1 MRTILVLLCVF
12 ITIAGCSKTNEGPTD
27 SFKTYIENLQ
37 KKEFSKVN
45 NVLDIESIAIVN
57 KNGGL
62 QLVTAEAVKFIEQ
75 HKLVKS
81 VNFTDVVITNDKAT
95 AKAII
100 TYNDGV
106 STAPI
111 NTEYIQENGKWKY
124 KFIK

>member
-1 MRTILVLLCVF
+1 MKTILILLCVLV
-12 ITIAGCSKTNEGPTD
+12 TIVGCSKKNESPTD
-27 SFKTYIENLQ
+27 SFKTYIESLQ
-37 KKEFSKVN
+37 QKEFSKVN
-45 NVLDIESIAIVN
+45 NVLDGNSIAIVN

-62 QLVTAEAVKFIEQ
+62 QVVTTEAVKFIEQ

-81 VNFTDVVITNDKAT
+81 VKFTDVAINKDTAT

-100 TYNDGV
+100 EYNDGV

-111 NTEYIQENGKWKY
+111 NTEYVLENGKWKY